1 VGCERVQEQPS
12 DKGAD
17 EQTHASAN
25 EGQAASSVVA
35 AVVQTIPT

>member
-1 VGCERVQEQPS
+1 LQEQPT

-17 EQTHASAN
+17 EQAHAAAN

-35 AVVQTIPT
+35 AVAQTIPT